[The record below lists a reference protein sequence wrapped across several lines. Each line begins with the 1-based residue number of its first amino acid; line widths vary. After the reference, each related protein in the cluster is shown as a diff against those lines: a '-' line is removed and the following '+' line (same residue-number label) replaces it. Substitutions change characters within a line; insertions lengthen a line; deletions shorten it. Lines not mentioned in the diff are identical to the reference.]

1 MEIYL
6 LITEANTE
14 EKVRQYLT
22 DKREEG
28 KEAWFLHYSEFDP
41 ETFCV
46 RVDGDPDPVYIFRA
60 GKYGEGEENETDTW
74 RMGKGYYPYTGVKIC
89 DANHEPIEILVSKY
103 MNGTNEQIEA
113 NCKNFIET
121 IINTIALHLGS
132 DNYID
137 LDDIIM

>member
-22 DKREEG
+22 DKRKEG
-28 KEAWFLHYSEFDP
+28 REAWFLHYPEFDP

-46 RVDGDPDPVYIFRA
+46 RVDGDPEPVYIFRA
-60 GKYGEGEENETDTW
+60 SKYQEENETDAW
-74 RMGKGYYPYTGVKIC
+74 RMGKGFYPYTGVKIC

-103 MNGTNEQIEA
+103 MNGTDEQIEA
-113 NCKNFIET
+113 NCKNFIED
-121 IINTIALHLGS
+121 IINVIALHLGS